1 VTLFGKIITKNL
13 TNTNENTNKN
23 FLLVD
28 FDEFYRR
35 TFSSLYPSVN
45 TNGNILLVYI
55 KGIAMGKEGKKKLI
69 VTNFLNWT
77 SLELKSF

>member
-1 VTLFGKIITKNL
+1 MTLFGKITTKNL
-13 TNTNENTNKN
+13 TNTNENTNKK

-45 TNGNILLVYI
+45 TDGNILLVYI
-55 KGIAMGKEGKKKLI
+55 KGIAMGKEGKKLI

-77 SLELKSF
+77 SLELKKF

>member
-13 TNTNENTNKN
+13 TNTNENTNKI

-35 TFSSLYPSVN
+35 TFSSLYLSVN
-45 TNGNILLVYI
+45 TDRNILLVYI
-55 KGIAMGKEGKKKLI
+55 KGIAMGKEGKK
-69 VTNFLNWT
+69 TNSNKF
-77 SLELKSF
+77 S